1 MNTEE
6 LISSIWNSGEWH
18 FIWDWNRLKAR
29 FCFDCFAWMMMEEE
43 ILQCSRQLIFY
54 GIDILRTRRSE
65 ITKQCQKWMQNKPV
79 YVQEKCTWGY
89 LFFNFWSTTF
99 TRLLSNCIGSDCM
112 NEVNESLVFLLY
124 AIKRFCYTPVSKT
137 HCITWQPLL
146 FHQALVQPGLNLFN
160 ATINMQEMVPCCCEI
175 CSIPTAIVPCC
186 SIRP

>member
-1 MNTEE
+1 MTVQREWWWKKKSCSAAGKWYFME
-6 LISSIWNSGEWH
+6 LIFSEHEGVKLLNNVKNECKTNLCMCRKSALGV
-18 FIWDWNRLKAR
+18 
-29 FCFDCFAWMMMEEE
+29 
-43 ILQCSRQLIFY
+43 IFF
-54 GIDILRTRRSE
+54 L
-65 ITKQCQKWMQNKPV
+65 
-79 YVQEKCTWGY
+79 
-89 LFFNFWSTTF
+89 NFWSTTF